1 MAIYNKNGE
10 IVSMVYDYQGSTL
23 QQAYDKDGNP
33 LMSSSFIVMS
43 YNVQSFKGINS
54 QQSLQNA
61 IVYKYNA
68 DFIGFQEFYNSNTMP
83 QIASNMLVSYDYLYR
98 SSHKTYIAMASKKQM
113 TDFLSTD
120 FVTQDPRDLEEWGLT
135 RQYIKGYLNIW
146 GHNVCIINTHL
157 CLTASPRWAQMAE
170 LFEIAENEEYCILIG
185 DFNSYSLSIDG
196 DDYIHMHKPFV
207 DAGYKL
213 ANSNFTKTFTEAKS
227 ASSLNDFDTAPDN
240 IIVSGNINIDS
251 VVFDTTKLNYLN
263 GSNIDHI
270 PIIATL
276 SIENG
281 D

>member
-43 YNVQSFKGINS
+43 YNVQDFKGINS

-68 DFIGFQEFYNSNTMP
+68 DLIGFQEFYNANTVP
-83 QIASNMLVSYDYLYR
+83 QIASNMLASYDYLYR
-98 SSHKTYIAMASKKQM
+98 SYHINFIAMASKKQM
-113 TDFLSTD
+113 TDVVATD
-120 FVTQDPRDLEEWGLT
+120 FVTQDPRDLEEWGET
-135 RQYIKGYLNIW
+135 RAYIKGYLNIW

-157 CLTASPRWAQMAE
+157 CLTPSPKWAQMAE

-196 DDYIHMHKPFV
+196 DDYIHMYKPFV

-263 GSNIDHI
+263 GSKIDHI